1 MATGNV
7 VRIFL
12 HFNWTTKYREPL
24 ITSEMEKIIRD
35 VAFEQAA
42 HLGCYVIAVDGT
54 EDHRHLLIASP
65 ATVTASDI
73 KKRVKGGSSHMIN
86 ELGFQDTTGRAF
98 RWQNKYA
105 VFSVSD
111 WAVNRVKKYIERQK
125 KHHKSN
131 TLIANLEVQEE
142 DLELEDLEGEAGKE
156 TESPAVD

>member
-1 MATGNV
+1 MATGNM
-7 VRIFL
+7 
-12 HFNWTTKYREPL
+12 EL
-24 ITSEMEKIIRD
+24 IIKD

-42 HLGCYVIAVDGT
+42 HLGCYVIAIDGT

-65 ATVTASDI
+65 ATVTAADI
-73 KKRVKGGSSHMIN
+73 MKHIKGGSSYMIN
-86 ELGFQDTTGRAF
+86 ELGYKGLTSDRF

-131 TLIANLEVQEE
+131 ILIANLEVQEE